1 MDDIQNIEIKE
12 TDCFGLINKDSISF
26 DDQDYFGD
34 SFLLFEFSKIKCYTK
49 GNQGIIGIQL
59 IYKYREDQKEY
70 TTINSK
76 KNENC
81 TEQEFIFKPKET
93 IINIIIFRKNYSY
106 FQGFEITTNLNR
118 SYRFGVDNGEKI
130 MLNEF
135 SSGKNMVVGFYGKFD
150 NKIGITALGFYYI
163 SRKIYSVFLF
173 SGLFYLRAKIQNKQF
188 LESIEKNFSNLDYES
203 KAVFNVSI
211 LPKNNFMEILKYII
225 D

>member
-1 MDDIQNIEIKE
+1 MNDIQNIEIKE
-12 TDCFGLINKDSISF
+12 TDFFGLINKDTISY
-26 DDQDYFGD
+26 DDKDFFGN
-34 SFLLFEFSKIKCYTK
+34 SLILFEIFKIKCYTK

-59 IYKYREDQKEY
+59 VYKYREDQKQY
-70 TTINSK
+70 TTIDIK

-93 IINIIIFRKNYSY
+93 IINIIIFRKNFSY
-106 FQGFEITTNLNR
+106 LQGFEITTNLNR

-150 NKIGITALGFYYI
+150 NKIGITGLGFYYI
-163 SRKIYSVFLF
+163 SRKRYSFFIF
-173 SGLFYLRAKIQNKQF
+173 SGIFFLRAKVQNKQF
-188 LESIEKNFSNLDYES
+188 YDSIKSNYSKLDYES
-203 KAVFNVSI
+203 KALFNVSC
-211 LPKNNFMEILKYII
+211 LPKNNFMEIFKYLI